1 MQKHH
6 DSGYK
11 NLLSNKEIFRQLMTS
26 FVREKWVKDLDFSKC
41 ELIKGSFV
49 SRRYKKTFTDL
60 LYKVKLRGRD
70 LYVVILLEFKSAP
83 ALFVAVQMAGYI
95 LDFYRHLI
103 DSEKRLRKLPP
114 VFPIMLYNGKRRWT
128 SPINLAELI
137 EGQELLGEY
146 VLHFKYYPVIENSFS
161 RRALLEIGN
170 IVSTLFLLEAHYDV
184 KLLEHALLALF
195 EKTKNKQALSLFFNF
210 VLQLFL
216 HERINESDYR
226 VLERTYY
233 DKKEVNMLIE
243 AIRKEKAQIREKG
256 KREGRQEGR
265 QEGKKLK
272 GLEIAK
278 LMLANGEPISK
289 IKLYTGLTEEVVI
302 KLKKE
307 IQI

>member
-1 MQKHH
+1 MQEIH

-11 NLLSNKEIFRQLMTS
+11 KLLSNKEIFRQLITA
-26 FVREKWVKDLDFSKC
+26 FVHEKWVKDLDFSRC

-70 LYVVILLEFKSAP
+70 LYVVILLEFKSVP

-114 VFPIMLYNGKRRWT
+114 VFPILLYNGKKRWT

-146 VLHFKYYPVIENSFS
+146 MLHFKYFPVIENSFN
-161 RRALLEIGN
+161 RKVLLQIGN
-170 IVSTLFLLEAHYDV
+170 IVSTLFLLEAHYDI
-184 KLLEHALLALF
+184 KLMERAVLALF
-195 EKTKNKQALSLFFNF
+195 EKTKDKQALSLFLNF

-216 HERINESDYR
+216 HERIDESDYQ
-226 VLERTYY
+226 VLERTYH

-243 AIRKEKAQIREKG
+243 AIRKEKTQIREKG
-256 KREGRQEGR
+256 KK
-265 QEGKKLK
+265 EGKKEGKRMK

-278 LMLANGEPISK
+278 LMLANGEPIAK
-289 IKLYTGLTEEVVI
+289 IKLYTGLAEEVIV
-302 KLKKE
+302 KLKAE
-307 IQI
+307 MQI